1 MAVIQ
6 MQSNERYRTASYLAE
21 MLGELKAL
29 AMAARLHDLA
39 YLTALAEAEAKL
51 HVPDD
56 PR

>member
-6 MQSNERYRTASYLAE
+6 TQLIERYRTASYLAE

-56 PR
+56 PS